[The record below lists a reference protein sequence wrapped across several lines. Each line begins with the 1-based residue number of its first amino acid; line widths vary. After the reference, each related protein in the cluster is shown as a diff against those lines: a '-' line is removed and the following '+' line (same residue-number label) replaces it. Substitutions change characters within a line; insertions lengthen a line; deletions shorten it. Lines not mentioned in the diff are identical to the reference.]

1 MKKLVVSVKP
11 FTFTQTVL
19 VVEDNEVVDTK
30 TVPMNTFEESVL
42 AIANELEINELN
54 LVGVKVYTRGI
65 QKKIEKAELKKYN
78 ENKLN
83 IILM

>member
-54 LVGVKVYTRGI
+54 LAGVKVYTRGI

>member
-19 VVEDNEVVDTK
+19 VVEDNEVIDTK